1 MFRQKLYNNVED
13 NSLLNRLNYLDNHD
27 VDYERIKFWDINH
40 NVWIDND
47 NLIDYKIQKEIV
59 VDNELIFY
67 IYSEDYNAKDWE

>member
-40 NVWIDND
+40 NAWIDND

-67 IYSEDYNAKDWE
+67 IYSEDYDAKDWE